1 MRRPVPSA
9 PVVLRA
15 VLLLTLVAGVA
26 GPRSAVAD
34 DAPRPTYLVQRF
46 ARGPWLVDVPTAWQ
60 ETRGAT
66 LVTEGGGPAASRGIV
81 GIRRTERGY
90 EMLVG
95 RDGGRVVWRVGDR
108 AMPPP
113 LDDAGPWPVPAKD
126 TAATERFTFDDDRVF
141 GSIAS
146 ADPAVYDV
154 AAPTWFLAGV
164 VAGQPTRVEIAV
176 PAAQPDGTVAIHVH
190 AFRTHTG
197 PIRLAARWGDLDLGT
212 AVGLAG
218 TGPVDLVFSVRG
230 DQAPTERSNLFF
242 EDRSTVEKP
251 ADPYDTS
258 DDVGTLWIDR
268 IDVDVPVGP
277 YDGLRMPI
285 ADGLHV
291 PVRLAAA
298 GAAPHDEWSPGTLPG
313 PAPHWLA
320 IATPPL
326 VEGARRLAAHRASQG
341 LATAVVSTADLAP
354 PGDTEGLI
362 AAIRRL
368 SLAGPRYVLLVGDA
382 DRDRAT
388 PDTIPT
394 RYART
399 VYNGATATDRPYVTD
414 DGGTVRAAV
423 GRLPFADSAALDG
436 YVTRVVRAET
446 TPPTD
451 ATRRA
456 VRFVTS
462 EGRFGPDI
470 DRMLE
475 NLFKEIV
482 ATHIPAAYDVSVTF
496 ASATSDYAW
505 PAAAFNDKVID
516 DLNAGSLFFTYV
528 GHGWWNGFDDLRVG
542 GKRYPILRNQ
552 HVDRVAIRGTSPAMF
567 VIACTTALFDDPD
580 VRGVGERLMDRPEGP
595 LAYGGATRVCHPA
608 WNSVMGRE
616 LARSMFHGDGRCL
629 GDLIAEAVTSA
640 LGPIPDKDVMRRV
653 IEFGATVMLKG
664 AKVDL
669 SRLKPEGAS
678 MYVLLGDPALRLPI
692 PVADLAVTATR
703 VADGVDVAVAGPL
716 PDGTEVTLAVELPRT
731 ASLPFEPDPTW
742 GAEETLRR
750 RHDRAN
756 EKTLAD
762 AVVTMKDGKAR
773 AVLPVPAKRLAERL
787 LPTATAT
794 VGTVVHVGETKL
806 EVPK

>member
-15 VLLLTLVAGVA
+15 LLVLTFVVGVA
-26 GPRSAVAD
+26 GPRSAVAE
-34 DAPRPTYLVQRF
+34 DAPRPTYLIQNF
-46 ARGPWLVDVPTAWQ
+46 AHGPWLVEVPAAWQ
-60 ETRGAT
+60 EARGAT

-81 GIRRTERGY
+81 GIRRTERGH
-90 EMLVG
+90 ELLVG

-108 AMPPP
+108 ATPPP
-113 LDDAGPWPVPAKD
+113 LEAGPEWPISAKD
-126 TAATERFTFDDDRVF
+126 AVATERFTFDADRVF

-146 ADPAVYDV
+146 ADPAVYDL

-164 VAGQPTRVEIAV
+164 LPGQPTKVEVAL
-176 PAAQPDGTVAIHVH
+176 PAAQPDGTVMIHVH

-218 TGPVDLVFSVRG
+218 TGPVDLTFSVRG
-230 DQAPTERSNLFF
+230 DQAVAERSHLFF

-277 YDGLRMPI
+277 HDGFRMPVGDGLYAPVGMTV
-285 ADGLHV
+285 AD
-291 PVRLAAA
+291 
-298 GAAPHDEWSPGTLPG
+298 AAPRDEWAPAPLSG

-341 LATAVVSTADLAP
+341 LATAVVSTTDLAP
-354 PGDTEGLI
+354 PGDAEGLI

-368 SLAGPRYVLLVGDA
+368 ALAGPRYVVLVGDA

-388 PDTIPT
+388 PETIPT

-414 DGGTVRAAV
+414 DGGTVRASI
-423 GRLPFADSAALDG
+423 GRLPFTDAAALDA
-436 YVTRVVRAET
+436 YVTRVIRAET

-462 EGRFGPDI
+462 EGRFGPQI
-470 DRMLE
+470 DALLE

-482 ATHIPAAYDVSVTF
+482 ATHIPAVYDVSVTF
-496 ASATSDYAW
+496 ARAMSDYGW

-528 GHGWWNGFDDLRVG
+528 GHGWWNGFDDLRVD
-542 GKRYPILRNQ
+542 GKRYPILKNQ
-552 HVDRVAIRGTSPAMF
+552 HVDRVAIRGTPPAMF
-567 VIACTTALFDDPD
+567 VIACTTALYDDPE
-580 VRGVGERLMDRPEGP
+580 VRSVGERLLDRPLGP
-595 LAYGGATRVCHPA
+595 LAYGGATRVCHPG

-616 LARSMFHGDGRCL
+616 LAREMFLGDGRRL
-629 GDLIAEAVTSA
+629 GDLIAAAVTSA
-640 LGPIPDKDVMRRV
+640 LGPIPEKDVMRRV
-653 IEFGATVMLKG
+653 IEFGAATMLKG

-678 MYVLLGDPALRLPI
+678 MYVLLGDPALLLPI
-692 PVADLAVTATR
+692 PVPDLAVTATR
-703 VADGVDVAVAGPL
+703 VAEGVELSVAGPL
-716 PDGTEVTLAVELPRT
+716 PDGTDVTLSVEIPRT
-731 ASLPFEPDPTW
+731 VPLPFERDPAW
-742 GAEETLRR
+742 DPEETMRR

-756 EKTLAD
+756 EKTVAE
-762 AVVTMKDGKAR
+762 VVVKAKDGKAR

-794 VGTVVHVGETKL
+794 VGTVVHVGEAKL
-806 EVPK
+806 EVAK